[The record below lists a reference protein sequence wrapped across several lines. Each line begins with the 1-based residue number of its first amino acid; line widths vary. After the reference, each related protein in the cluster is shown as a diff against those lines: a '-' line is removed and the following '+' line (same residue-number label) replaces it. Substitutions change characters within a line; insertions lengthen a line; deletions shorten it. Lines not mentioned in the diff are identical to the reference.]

1 MAESTVIIVFGF
13 LAILLSGLTYGT
25 TGFGFG
31 LVSVP
36 LLLIFL
42 PPQMAVPASLLLSSV
57 TGISIV
63 LEARRNVELKR
74 IWPLMVGGFLGI
86 PVGTFVLTVLDPN
99 LLKVII
105 GVIISLCAVAF
116 LTGFR
121 KPVRSETITSIP
133 IGFASG
139 LLNGATGMSGPPVIL
154 FFSNQGVKKNVFRA
168 NLATHFLILNIITLP
183 MQGVSGL
190 LTREVFTYVLWW
202 FPAMVIG
209 TWAGIKLS
217 HKINENLFRT
227 MALALVAATGL
238 VSVATGIRAF

>member
-1 MAESTVIIVFGF
+1 
-13 LAILLSGLTYGT
+13 
-25 TGFGFG
+25 
-31 LVSVP
+31 
-36 LLLIFL
+36 
-42 PPQMAVPASLLLSSV
+42 
-57 TGISIV
+57 
-63 LEARRNVELKR
+63 
-74 IWPLMVGGFLGI
+74 
-86 PVGTFVLTVLDPN
+86 
-99 LLKVII
+99 
-105 GVIISLCAVAF
+105 
-116 LTGFR
+116 
-121 KPVRSETITSIP
+121 VRSETITSIP

-209 TWAGIKLS
+209 TCAGIKLS